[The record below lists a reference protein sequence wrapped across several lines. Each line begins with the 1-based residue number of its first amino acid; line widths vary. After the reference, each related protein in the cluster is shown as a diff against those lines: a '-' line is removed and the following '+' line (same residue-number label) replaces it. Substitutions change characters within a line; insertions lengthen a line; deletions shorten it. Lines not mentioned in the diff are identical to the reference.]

1 MVLQDAAKQS
11 SCIPSHTFSI
21 EAQSA
26 VPTIYPT
33 SPWKEMRQTLPPTSR
48 PAAYGVMLS
57 PSPLPAPP
65 GTVRVWP
72 GGV

>member
-11 SCIPSHTFSI
+11 SCISSHRFSI

-26 VPTIYPT
+26 VRYPT

-65 GTVRVWP
+65 GTVRGWP
-72 GGV
+72 GDV